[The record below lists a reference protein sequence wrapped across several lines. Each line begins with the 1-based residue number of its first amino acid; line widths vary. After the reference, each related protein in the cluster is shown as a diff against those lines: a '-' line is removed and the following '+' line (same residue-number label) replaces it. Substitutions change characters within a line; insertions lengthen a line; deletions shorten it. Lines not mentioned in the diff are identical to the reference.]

1 MHIVYVAVNCNQRSK
16 IVLFVIGDLFSYT
29 LQNFIFLLHCICL
42 HRTNQCN
49 ESLLLVEWSH
59 FLLKLVS
66 DDVVSDS
73 NIIADEQGVAIPLL
87 VRIRPPLLDCT
98 WRPSLFCPWEKFLYW
113 RRVILMAKGWEGSI
127 GYRMDIGTLNR
138 MLGKRNLS
146 LLLFI
151 SVNSGFDF
159 FPPSP
164 FVHWT
169 QAVMTHMRGMKT
181 PIFI

>member
-1 MHIVYVAVNCNQRSK
+1 MSWSANVFIGGYRKDQQMSGSANVQVESANGRLAEISK
-16 IVLFVIGDLFSYT
+16 CLSQQMSKSSKQKSRQQMSVSKSPVGKWKIGVSSNT
-29 LQNFIFLLHCICL
+29 LDDV
-42 HRTNQCN
+42 TG
-49 ESLLLVEWSH
+49 LLLT
-59 FLLKLVS
+59 
-66 DDVVSDS
+66 
-73 NIIADEQGVAIPLL
+73 A
-87 VRIRPPLLDCT
+87 
-98 WRPSLFCPWEKFLYW
+98 
-113 RRVILMAKGWEGSI
+113 AKGWEGSI